1 MDWFLFGRDLLHE
14 KVKVGGHLCF
24 ITVFSF
30 IRMLEV
36 NSRNVF
42 HATIAKKIL
51 RPSKE
56 ITQNWTMAKN
66 FEI

>member
-1 MDWFLFGRDLLHE
+1 MFYYS
-14 KVKVGGHLCF
+14 
-24 ITVFSF
+24 IFSF

-42 HATIAKKIL
+42 HATIAKKII